1 MKITG
6 IGKLALLII
15 AAGIAI
21 GVWRMMPKSQKI
33 TGQEPIAQTPPER
46 PAALPT
52 QVTVKGQ
59 IGSEKSGFLED
70 AEVQRILREK
80 YALSVDSKSVGSIEM
95 VRNTPAD
102 LDFLWPSSEI
112 ALEIY
117 KEKQAP
123 LRKAEVI
130 FNSPLVLYSWAD
142 TTNALIQ
149 QGIVKRIDNAYFIV
163 DFPKLVELMTQGKK
177 WKDIGLPQFFGP
189 IAVHS
194 TDPQKSNSGLMFA
207 GLLANVLNKGD
218 VVDAQSARQVQPTLK
233 TFFRRLGYLQTGS
246 GNLFEQ
252 FLQMGEGAY
261 PLMVGYENQLIEFGI
276 AHEPSRATLNQQ
288 VRILYPRPTSW
299 SAHPLIALTDNGAR
313 FLDALKNDADLQRI
327 AWEKHGFR
335 SGNLSLTTNSKK
347 NWPGVAPKIQSVI
360 PSPPPA
366 VMEQI
371 IAGL

>member
-15 AAGIAI
+15 AVGIAI
-21 GVWRMMPKSQKI
+21 GVWRTLPKSQ
-33 TGQEPIAQTPPER
+33 QPIPPEPVAQMPQGK
-46 PAALPT
+46 PAASPA
-52 QVTVKGQ
+52 QITVKGQ

-70 AEVQRILREK
+70 EDVQRILRDK
-80 YALSVDSKSVGSIEM
+80 YGLSIDSKRVGSIEM
-95 VRNTPAD
+95 VKNVPAG

-112 ALEIY
+112 ALEIF
-117 KEKQAP
+117 KEKKAP
-123 LRKAEVI
+123 FRKADVI

-142 TTNALIQ
+142 TTEALIE
-149 QGIVKRIDNAYFIV
+149 QGIVKRIDGSYFIV
-163 DFPKLVELMTQGKK
+163 EFPKLVELMAQDKK
-177 WKDIGLPQFFGP
+177 WKDIGLPQFYGP

-194 TDPQKSNSGLMFA
+194 TDPKKSNSGLMFA
-207 GLLANVLNKGD
+207 GLLANVLNKGE
-218 VVDAQSARQVQPTLK
+218 VVDAQSAKQVQPTLK

-276 AHEPSRATLNQQ
+276 AHEQSRATLNQQ

-299 SAHPLIALTDNGAR
+299 SAHPLIALTENGVR
-313 FLDALKNDADLQRI
+313 LLNALKNDAEFQRI

-335 SGNLSLTTNSKK
+335 SGNLALNSDSKK
-347 NWPGVAPKIQSVI
+347 NWPGIASKIQSVI
-360 PSPPPA
+360 PSPPPT